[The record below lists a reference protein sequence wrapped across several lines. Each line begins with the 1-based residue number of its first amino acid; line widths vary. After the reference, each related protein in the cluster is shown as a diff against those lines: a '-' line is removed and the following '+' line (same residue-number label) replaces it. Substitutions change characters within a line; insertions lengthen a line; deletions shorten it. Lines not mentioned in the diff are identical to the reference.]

1 MPDTDVLDRL
11 ERTAVRTDDDVV
23 DLVVAL
29 LERPH
34 RRQCWVLFL
43 GADAVPIR
51 FVIPIGDLPYQP
63 DDHVEDF
70 GALVADIVEQIGAA
84 DVILA
89 WERPGALHMYPV
101 DWEWVDAMACTLD
114 EHRVRVRGQVV
125 VHDGGAAFVE
135 LDEDEV
141 TEAAA

>member
-29 LERPH
+29 LERPV

-43 GADAVPIR
+43 APRGIPIQLVVPIA
-51 FVIPIGDLPYQP
+51 DLPYQP
-63 DDHVEDF
+63 DEHVDDF
-70 GALVADIVEQIGAA
+70 GALVADLVEQVDAA
-84 DVILA
+84 DVVIA
-89 WERPGALHMYPV
+89 WERPGTRGLSPV
-101 DWEWVDAMACTLD
+101 DWEWVDAMACVLD
-114 EHRVRVRGQVV
+114 EHHVRLRGQVV
-125 VHDGGAAFVE
+125 VHDAGAAMVE
-135 LDEDEV
+135 FDEDEV